1 METENK
7 RKEITLTVNKLALEI
22 RKFCKQNA
30 DEKIVKK
37 YARYFVE
44 GYDAYGIDGKLAE
57 SQRKLWFEKYKY
69 DLGFDGFLKLGDL
82 LIKDGKYEEVFFA
95 IWFAG
100 RFLKEFTPKTLDRF
114 YKWIEI
120 GVKNWA
126 HSDVLSGEI
135 LSPFLTNNIVSL
147 DAFSDWRKSKN
158 KWHRRAVPVTMIKA
172 IKTDTPIK
180 TLLDFIEP
188 LMIDEE
194 KVVRQGLGWF
204 LREAWKKCP
213 VQVEKFLLKWK
224 DKCGRLIIQ
233 YATEKMK
240 PKDKERLRKKK

>member
-1 METENK
+1 MTEK
-7 RKEITLTVNKLALEI
+7 KLFEEI
-22 RKFCKQNA
+22 RKFCKKNA

-44 GYDAYGIDGKLAE
+44 GYDAYGLDAKLIE
-57 SQRKLWFEKYKY
+57 SQRELWFEKYKD
-69 DLGFDGFLKLGDL
+69 DLGFEGFLKLGDL

-95 IWFAG
+95 IWFVSK
-100 RFLKEFTPKTLDRF
+100 FQKEFTPKTLDRF
-114 YKWIEI
+114 YKWIDT

-135 LSPFLTNNIVSL
+135 LSPFLTNNIVTL
-147 DAFSDWRKSKN
+147 DKFADWRKSKN
-158 KWHRRAVPVTMIKA
+158 KWHRRAVPVTMIKYL
-172 IKTDTPIK
+172 KNEPVTK
-180 TLLDFIEP
+180 TLLEFIDP
-188 LMIDEE
+188 IMMDEE

-204 LREAWKKCP
+204 LREAWKRNP
-213 VQVEKFLLKWK
+213 VPVERFLVKWK

-240 PKDKERLRKKK
+240 PKEKERFRKTIN